1 MKKSGER
8 VMEYDNDQMCFVCGK
23 RNGDGLQ
30 LDFELV
36 GEGGIRT
43 EFTPPKRYQG
53 WKDIVHGGII
63 ATILDEVMVNAAY
76 LRKIVAVSAKLEIK
90 LRKPAAVGERLI
102 FHGRIVR
109 QGAKTLNVKAWAE
122 QENGDVVAEATGLLM
137 KVGVLN
143 G

>member
-1 MKKSGER
+1 MKKSGEGF
-8 VMEYDNDQMCFVCGK
+8 MEYDNDQMCFVCGK

-36 GEGGIRT
+36 GESGIRT
-43 EFTPPKRYQG
+43 EFTALKRYQG

-102 FHGRIVR
+102 FHGRIMR
-109 QGAKTLNVKAWAE
+109 QGAKTLHGKAWGE
-122 QENGDVVAEATGLLM
+122 QETGSVVAEA
-137 KVGVLN
+137 
-143 G
+143 

>member
-1 MKKSGER
+1 MKKSGEG

-36 GEGGIRT
+36 GEGGVRT
-43 EFTPPKRYQG
+43 EFTLPKRYQG

-76 LRKIVAVSAKLEIK
+76 LRKIVAVSAKLEIR
-90 LRKPAAVGERLI
+90 LRQPAAVGERLI
-102 FHGRIVR
+102 FHGQIVR
-109 QGAKTLNVKAWAE
+109 QSAKTLDVKAWAE

>member
-1 MKKSGER
+1 
-8 VMEYDNDQMCFVCGK
+8 MEYDNDQMCFVCGK

-36 GEGGIRT
+36 GEDGIRT
-43 EFTPPKRYQG
+43 EFTPPMRYQG
-53 WKDIVHGGII
+53 WRDIVHGGII

-90 LRKPAAVGERLI
+90 LRRPAAVGERLI

-109 QGAKTLNVKAWAE
+109 QGAKTLSVKAWAE

>member
-1 MKKSGER
+1 MKKRGEGF
-8 VMEYDNDQMCFVCGK
+8 MEYDNDQMCFVCGK

-36 GEGGIRT
+36 GEDGIRT

-90 LRKPAAVGERLI
+90 LRRPAAVGERLI
-102 FHGRIVR
+102 FHGQILK
-109 QGAKTLNVKAWAE
+109 QGAKTLDVKAWAE

>member
-1 MKKSGER
+1 MKKRGEGF
-8 VMEYDNDQMCFVCGK
+8 MEYDNDQMCFVCGK

-36 GEGGIRT
+36 GEDGIRT
-43 EFTPPKRYQG
+43 EVTPPKRYQG

-90 LRKPAAVGERLI
+90 LRRPAAVGERLI
-102 FHGRIVR
+102 FHGQILK
-109 QGAKTLNVKAWAE
+109 QGAKTLDVKAWAE

>member
-1 MKKSGER
+1 MKKRGER

-36 GEGGIRT
+36 GESGIRT

-90 LRKPAAVGERLI
+90 LRRPAAVGERLI

>member
-1 MKKSGER
+1 MKKSRER

>member
-1 MKKSGER
+1 MKKSRER

-90 LRKPAAVGERLI
+90 LRRPAAVGERLI

>member
-90 LRKPAAVGERLI
+90 LRKPAAVGDRLI

>member
-1 MKKSGER
+1 
-8 VMEYDNDQMCFVCGK
+8 MEYDNDQMCFVCGK

-43 EFTPPKRYQG
+43 EFTPAKRYQG

-90 LRKPAAVGERLI
+90 LRRPAAVGERLI